1 MIRSIF
7 HNLSNKLPEKAGPV
21 EREGGGLFISMILM
35 SVCLCM
41 VGERNAISDGKK
53 KLEKQIEKG
62 HKQ

>member
-1 MIRSIF
+1 MRRAIF
-7 HNLSNKLPEKAGPV
+7 HKLSNKLPEKKVPV

-35 SVCLCM
+35 SVCLCV
-41 VGERNAISDGKK
+41 VGRRNAISDGKK